1 MASIP
6 RRPASKYWHAF
17 STGSDAL
24 GVVYLKLEPV
34 CRQGNMRV
42 SIIVPTLNEASHIV
56 GTIRSLQRLSSEK
69 EIIVVDG
76 GSTDQTAS
84 LACAQ
89 NVLVLKAPQGRG
101 IQMHVGALEST
112 GDVLWFLHADTI
124 PPPHALE
131 HIRKSLEARSS
142 VGGNFG
148 LLFDGPSRAARQLTA
163 IYPLLRIIGLCYG
176 DSGIFV
182 RRDVYHQIGGFRS
195 LPLFEDLDLLRRL
208 RRVGRFVHLNCRI
221 ITSSRRFEQRNFALM
236 WLHWTTL
243 QLLYWCGVSPKWLS
257 RWYPHVRRAR
267 A

>member
-1 MASIP
+1 
-6 RRPASKYWHAF
+6 
-17 STGSDAL
+17 
-24 GVVYLKLEPV
+24 
-34 CRQGNMRV
+34 MRV
-42 SIIVPTLNEASHIV
+42 SIIVPTLNEESHIV

-76 GSTDQTAS
+76 GSTDQTAP

-89 NVLVLKAPQGRG
+89 NVLVLEAPQGRG

-182 RRDVYHQIGGFRS
+182 RRDVYQS
-195 LPLFEDLDLLRRL
+195 LIARRGL
-208 RRVGRFVHLNCRI
+208 AFKP
-221 ITSSRRFEQRNFALM
+221 Q
-236 WLHWTTL
+236 
-243 QLLYWCGVSPKWLS
+243 
-257 RWYPHVRRAR
+257 RRAVPSQR
-267 A
+267 VTTSTKLPKSRLLGSGS